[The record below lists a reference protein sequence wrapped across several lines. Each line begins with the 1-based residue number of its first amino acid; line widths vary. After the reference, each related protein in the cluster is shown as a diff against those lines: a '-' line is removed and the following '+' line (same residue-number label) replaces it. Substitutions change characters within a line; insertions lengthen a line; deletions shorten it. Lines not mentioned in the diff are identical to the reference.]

1 MTYEKSHKCKGERE
15 ITAKTPKVSVSE
27 KKIGDWR
34 LEIGDWRLE
43 IGDWRRIN
51 TEGYEGED
59 TESKKGG
66 RSPLFLMN
74 D

>member
-1 MTYEKSHKCKGERE
+1 MTYEKSHKRKGERE

-34 LEIGDWRLE
+34 LEIGDWR
-43 IGDWRRIN
+43 RIN

-59 TESKKGG
+59 TESKKEAEA
-66 RSPLFLMN
+66 PFFL
-74 D
+74 

>member
-1 MTYEKSHKCKGERE
+1 MTYEKSHKRKGERE

-43 IGDWRRIN
+43 KN
-51 TEGYEGED
+51 KY
-59 TESKKGG
+59 
-66 RSPLFLMN
+66 
-74 D
+74 

>member
-1 MTYEKSHKCKGERE
+1 MTYEKSHKRKGERE

-34 LEIGDWRLE
+34 LENG
-43 IGDWRRIN
+43 IN
-51 TEGYEGED
+51 TEGYEGEY
-59 TESKKGG
+59 TESKKEAEA
-66 RSPLFLMN
+66 PLFLMN

>member
-1 MTYEKSHKCKGERE
+1 MTYEKSHKRKGERE

-59 TESKKGG
+59 TESKKEAEA
-66 RSPLFLMN
+66 PFFL
-74 D
+74 